1 MEHTKLFVIAGA
13 IAVAFV
19 GVIYFDSKNPAQ
31 ADWKTYTNEIFGFT
45 FKYPSEFINTYTTA
59 YERSAYIKLSKVEA
73 IPELGMNRSDYI
85 NIEFLERISNKS
97 IEESIPGL
105 IPAPASLLV
114 LDKGYKKIGSH
125 NVKMIIYQEN
135 NKYGDDLVLFKVY
148 AFENAGR
155 IYVIS
160 ELDNDRVVENIIKEF
175 NFIEPAASRPL
186 MELLIFGDTSDWKIY
201 RDVENGFELRYP
213 SYLNPIDAGALIV
226 FRHDLGGAFTVAI
239 NAGAPGACQHF
250 EGDVSEER
258 VSISGTEAWKV
269 ECGTMVEYTFLPPHS
284 NFFIGSSSQLFD
296 REIFDKVLT
305 TFKFIEP

>member
-1 MEHTKLFVIAGA
+1 MSHKKLFIIAGA
-13 IAVAFV
+13 IAAAFV

-73 IPELGMNRSDYI
+73 IPELGMNRSDYK
-85 NIEFLERISNKS
+85 N
-97 IEESIPGL
+97 
-105 IPAPASLLV
+105 
-114 LDKGYKKIGSH
+114 IGSH

-226 FRHDLGGAFTVAI
+226 FRNDVGGAFTVQI
-239 NAGAPGACQHF
+239 NVGAPGACQHF